1 MVNAAAQYRR
11 ALEKKLRC
19 GSETKK
25 RLLDGFDQTLAVY
38 LEERGEPTMDDLTAA
53 FGPPEEMADTLME
66 GVTEQEKEQYHKTTL
81 CLRIITSVLL
91 ALFIAFTVW
100 LYFFKEVGL
109 TYNDGAGIIDRTS
122 ETTSIIEEGDDL
134 Q

>member
-1 MVNAAAQYRR
+1 MVNAAVQYRR

-19 GSETKK
+19 GREIKK

-38 LEERGEPTMDDLTAA
+38 LEERGEPTKDDLTAA

-109 TYNDGAGIIDRTS
+109 TYNDGADVTDRAT
-122 ETTSIIEEGDDL
+122 ETTSLIDDRNEL
-134 Q
+134 P

>member
-53 FGPPEEMADTLME
+53 FGPPEEMAEILMTE
-66 GVTEQEKEQYHKTTL
+66 VTPQELAQYRRYSLFTQ
-81 CLRIITSVLL
+81 LL
-91 ALFIAFTVW
+91 ASILTVILVLSTVYIW
-100 LYFFKEVGL
+100 FYKTNGL
-109 TYNDGAGIIDRTS
+109 TVVNNGSIIDRTT
-122 ETTSIIEEGDDL
+122 EPTSSIEQGENTP
-134 Q
+134 